1 MTGSGGG
8 GGGGGDSAAAV
19 GATTPTLSSAD
30 AGAATSIEG
39 KRKSSELN
47 TVVEEPVNG
56 AVSLLRKAKE
66 RGAARHHSA
75 VTHRNR

>member
-1 MTGSGGG
+1 
-8 GGGGGDSAAAV
+8 
-19 GATTPTLSSAD
+19 LSSAD